1 MSAAESTSATR
12 ALMRLGASTA
22 TAVAMALDAICP
34 EPVQRGEV
42 AVVPAG
48 ESPFA
53 DLDGAAVA
61 VSVAYV
67 DGVTGGNVL
76 LMTPRGARAIAAAM
90 SGRPAPAGRAPDA
103 DAGAAASAEAGAAA
117 SPEAADAGAAAELGE
132 LELSAVAEAA
142 NQMFAAAASAT
153 GVVLG
158 QDVEIA
164 PPETRQLSAPAAAAA
179 DEAFDATPHAVV
191 AAFEACGEPC
201 RLVQLVPNAFVV
213 RMTRA
218 LDEQG
223 AEQLGDAATSARG
236 GAGDDD
242 AGAGEQRSLDEALR
256 DVRVRVWAELGRTR
270 VSLGEAP
277 RLPAGAVLELD
288 RKADDPVD
296 LYVNG
301 RRFGSGRLVLTDEG
315 EWALRLEE
323 VAGRVPALA
332 GSEHGVRPPAVA
344 SDPPAGDVSTKE
356 Q

>member
-1 MSAAESTSATR
+1 MTAE

-22 TAVAMALDAICP
+22 EAVAKALDAICP
-34 EPVQRGEV
+34 EPAERGDV
-42 AVVPAG
+42 AVVAG
-48 ESPFA
+48 DESPFDGFA
-53 DLDGAAVA
+53 GAAVA

-76 LMTPRGARAIAAAM
+76 LMTPRGARLIAAAM
-90 SGRPAPAGRAPDA
+90 GGGSAPEGDEEPT
-103 DAGAAASAEAGAAA
+103 
-117 SPEAADAGAAAELGE
+117 E

-164 PPETRQLSAPAAAAA
+164 PPETRVLEAPAAAAA
-179 DEAFDATPHAVV
+179 REAYEATPHAVTATLV
-191 AAFEACGEPC
+191 ACGEPC

-218 LDEQG
+218 LGEQG
-223 AEQLGDAATSARG
+223 AEQLSGDGGLAALGIDERAQP
-236 GAGDDD
+236 
-242 AGAGEQRSLDEALR
+242 GEERSLDEALR
-256 DVRVRVWAELGRTR
+256 DIRVRVWAELGRTR

-277 RLPAGAVLELD
+277 QLPPGAVLELD

-301 RRFGSGRLVLTDEG
+301 LRFAAGRLVLTDEG

-323 VAGRVPALA
+323 VAGR
-332 GSEHGVRPPAVA
+332 GSPGMDSDGRGVMN
-344 SDPPAGDVSTKE
+344 
-356 Q
+356 

>member
-1 MSAAESTSATR
+1 MSPAEAARASD

-22 TAVAMALDAICP
+22 EAVAKALDAICP
-34 EPVQRGEV
+34 EPAERGDV
-42 AVVPAG
+42 VVVPRD
-48 ESPFA
+48 ENPFEGF
-53 DLDGAAVA
+53 DFGDAAVA
-61 VSVAYV
+61 VSVEYI

-76 LMTPRGARAIAAAM
+76 LLSAGSARLIAAAM
-90 SGRPAPAGRAPDA
+90 GSETGDA
-103 DAGAAASAEAGAAA
+103 DAPPS
-117 SPEAADAGAAAELGE
+117 E

-158 QDVEIA
+158 ETVAIA
-164 PPETRQLSAPAAAAA
+164 PPEPRLLEDAAAAR
-179 DEAFDATPHAVV
+179 DAFEATPHAVSTTLS
-191 AAFEACGEPC
+191 AFGEPC

-223 AEQLGDAATSARG
+223 TEQLSG
-236 GAGDDD
+236 GAGL
-242 AGAGEQRSLDEALR
+242 AALGIAARAEPGGERRLDEALR
-256 DVRVRVWAELGRTR
+256 DIRVRVWAELGRTR

-277 RLPAGAVLELD
+277 QLPPGAVLELD

-301 RRFGSGRLVLTDEG
+301 LRFASGRLVLTDEG

-323 VAGRVPALA
+323 VAGRTQ
-332 GSEHGVRPPAVA
+332 
-344 SDPPAGDVSTKE
+344 SDREKVI
-356 Q
+356 